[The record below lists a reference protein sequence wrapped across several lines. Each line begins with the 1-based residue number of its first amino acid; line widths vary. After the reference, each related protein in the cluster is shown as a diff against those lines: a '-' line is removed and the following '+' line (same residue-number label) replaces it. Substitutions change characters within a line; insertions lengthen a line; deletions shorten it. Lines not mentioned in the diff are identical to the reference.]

1 MLRCA
6 YFSEELE
13 QLMTDGVTMETV
25 KDGHSVVCS
34 ASHLT
39 AFSVIAYDSQ
49 PVSLSLYTG
58 VCVCGVCV
66 CMHAFVCKD
75 CGLHWDISLNSYIF
89 VARFTEFLLYT

>member
-6 YFSEELE
+6 YFSVELE

-49 PVSLSLYTG
+49 PVSLNLYTG
-58 VCVCGVCV
+58 VCVCVCV
-66 CMHAFVCKD
+66 CGMCVCMRAFVCK
-75 CGLHWDISLNSYIF
+75 HWDISPNHIMHIIIMYH
-89 VARFTEFLLYT
+89 